1 MQLWLWIVAIIV
13 AIGAPC
19 VYLLKR
25 VVADRGGARAH
36 CQCGYDLTGNQSHV
50 CPECGRATTCAG
62 CGYELT
68 GNTTSVCP
76 ECGKTTGGDV

>member
-1 MQLWLWIVAIIV
+1 MQLWLWAVAIIV
-13 AIGAPC
+13 AIGVPC

-25 VVADRGGARAH
+25 AVADRGGVR

-62 CGYELT
+62 CGYDLT

-76 ECGKTTGGDV
+76 ECGGDV